1 MKVIFCLR
9 DFLPTHTGGTEVYVS
24 ALCTSLQALGVETII
39 CKPGFGAGDR
49 SEYFFDGIRILE
61 YPESVHTDKALIT
74 GQVKPGGLKAFGELV
89 LDEKPDIVHFH
100 EISGANGITMAHMEL
115 VQQLGIPVFS
125 TLHLP
130 GYVCKTGHLKFKNKK
145 PCDGII
151 DIYKCSVCVLHERRL
166 PSILPEAFASIGM
179 FTRNNQW
186 LINWMPGR
194 MSGVLSY
201 PEYLTRHKA
210 QLHDI
215 FSISKKVFVLSKWF
229 KKILV
234 SNNLPENKM
243 NLLEKAVPYQ
253 MADKFIKQ
261 RKIYKGDEVLRFVY
275 IGRISKVKGL
285 DIVLKA
291 FSRLSNKNWELD
303 IYGNVGDKDYGI
315 ACREASDGISGVIQW
330 RGIINSKNV
339 VSTLASY
346 DALLF
351 PTIIQEMVG
360 LVVMEAFAAG
370 IPVIGSTV
378 NGISE
383 QVINGENGML
393 FEPGNVRELSKILED
408 LLNDPSLLNSLKEN
422 IAMPGTFDK
431 IGVET
436 YQQYH
441 KSVLEKQGSRL

>member
-1 MKVIFCLR
+1 
-9 DFLPTHTGGTEVYVS
+9 
-24 ALCTSLQALGVETII
+24 
-39 CKPGFGAGDR
+39 
-49 SEYFFDGIRILE
+49 
-61 YPESVHTDKALIT
+61 
-74 GQVKPGGLKAFGELV
+74 
-89 LDEKPDIVHFH
+89 
-100 EISGANGITMAHMEL
+100 
-115 VQQLGIPVFS
+115 
-125 TLHLP
+125 
-130 GYVCKTGHLKFKNKK
+130 VCKTGHLKFKNKK

-383 QVINGENGML
+383 QVINGENGIL